1 MSDVTT
7 VNVLDP
13 RLEPPPEAVYPIMQG
28 PLQKQEYKLPASG
41 LSDSMLTFNNMTI
54 PMDGRIF
61 LDTFEIEY
69 VLEVKMGINGDGSGS
84 YPIPADG
91 FWTFES
97 FPLAKVT
104 DQCRINI
111 NGVACISRPAYTI
124 PFLERYWDQEKL
136 LRCYADHCPCLKP
149 NSYKDTCSRYSFYSR
164 GRLLDYALNNTTGS
178 TDKPITEVSAFRSII
193 SPYFGRQSVNP
204 RNYAVKF
211 TPALANGTAA
221 TLTFLI
227 REPIFC
233 SPFSSRL
240 DKNYGSPLYNISSID
255 FTFTLNDLRNM
266 FSISEALPLN
276 IFSVT
281 IKSAQLC
288 YDVLS
293 VPNGST
299 LPDTIQRPFIQRT
312 QYITD
317 ATWQTPTAGILGTT
331 PQTITSGV
339 YTLGTVPTA
348 IWLAIAPTQSTYQ
361 TYTTNSATGS
371 FTQFR
376 NKVFGNITHVN
387 ISLGNTTQI
396 LNTASVWDLYR
407 TCKANGLQDDWFAFA
422 NTTGARFVDYYTRP
436 STDAP
441 NWVPTYNGNR
451 VGSVLRLIPGVDI
464 LIPDNMLVPSSNAKQ
479 MNFQAEVQFTMDT
492 DVNDDV
498 TPNIKLSL
506 WIIFEYSGVLTLSPG
521 HGDLDMMPVKDL
533 TAAVEA
539 AAALPVI
546 TPSEVIGDALP
557 SSEAGTVSG
566 TGWWDNFKRGFRS
579 FWDKLKRSKLLSTAV
594 NVATDYLPAQVKVLK
609 GPLNN
614 LASQIE
620 GSGYMDVDEDDRVAY
635 GSGAMGMGAMGAG
648 TVGMGARGLGVQGGA
663 IASLNDFI

>member
-1 MSDVTT
+1 MSDVLT
-7 VNVLDP
+7 VNVMDP
-13 RLEPPPEAVYPIMQG
+13 RLEPPPQAVYTLMQG

-69 VLEVKMGINGDGSGS
+69 VLEVKMAVNGDGKGS
-84 YPIPADG
+84 NPIPADG
-91 FWTFES
+91 LWTFES

-124 PFLERYWDQEKL
+124 PFLERYWNQEKL
-136 LRCYADHCPCLKP
+136 LNCYADHCPCLKP
-149 NSYKDTCSRYSFYSR
+149 NSFNDMCSSHSLYSR
-164 GRLLDYALNNTTGS
+164 GRLLDTAPNCVSGTQTDLTGAR
-178 TDKPITEVSAFRSII
+178 TII
-193 SPYFGRQSVNP
+193 SPYFARQSINP
-204 RNYAVKF
+204 RNYAINF
-211 TPALANGTAA
+211 TPVNNDGSTA

-266 FSISEALPLN
+266 LSISKALPLN
-276 IFSVT
+276 FFSVT

-288 YDVLS
+288 YDVLT
-293 VPNGST
+293 VPNGTT

-317 ATWQTPTAGILGTT
+317 ATWQTPNAGTLATT

-348 IWLAIAPTQSTYQ
+348 IWLAVAPTQSTYQ
-361 TYTTNSATGS
+361 TYTSNSTDGT
-371 FTQFR
+371 FTQYR
-376 NKVFGNITHVN
+376 NKVFGNITHIN
-387 ISLGNTTQI
+387 LSLGNTTQI
-396 LNTASVWDLYR
+396 LNTASIWDIYR
-407 TCKANGLQDDWFAFA
+407 TCKANGLQDDWFGFA
-422 NTTGARFVDYYTRP
+422 NNTGRFVDYFYKTAISDS
-436 STDAP
+436 STP
-441 NWVPTYNGNR
+441 WLNIWSGER
-451 VGSVLRLIPGVDI
+451 VGSVLRLIPGIDI

-479 MNFQAEVQFTMDT
+479 MNFQAEVQFVMDT
-492 DVNDDV
+492 DSNSTI
-498 TPNIKLSL
+498 TPPNLKLSL

-521 HGDLDMMPVKDL
+521 HGDLDMMPVKDMVNAIE
-533 TAAVEA
+533 T
-539 AAALPVI
+539 AAALPTF
-546 TPSEVIGDALP
+546 TPSEVIGEELP
-557 SSEAGTVSG
+557 SGEAGTISG

-579 FWDKLKRSKLLSTAV
+579 FWDKIKRSGLIRTT
-594 NVATDYLPAQVKVLK
+594 TDVVTDMLPTKYKVLK
-609 GPLNN
+609 APLVK
-614 LASQIE
+614 LSESIE
-620 GSGYMDVDEDDRVAY
+620 GNGYMDVDEDDRVAY
-635 GSGAMGMGAMGAG
+635 GSGARGLGAMGMG
-648 TVGMGARGLGVQGGA
+648 VHGGA
-663 IASLNDFI
+663 VASLNDFI

>member
-1 MSDVTT
+1 MSDVLT
-7 VNVLDP
+7 VNVIDP
-13 RLEPPPEAVYPIMQG
+13 RLEPPPQAVYPLMQG

-69 VLEVKMGINGDGSGS
+69 TLEVKMGVNGDGKGA

-91 FWTFES
+91 LWTFES

-124 PFLERYWDQEKL
+124 PFLERYWNQEKL
-136 LRCYADHCPCLKP
+136 LNCYADHCPCLKP
-149 NSYKDTCSRYSFYSR
+149 NSYNDMCSPYSLYSR
-164 GRLLDYALNNTTGS
+164 GRLLDTAPNSVSGTQTDLTGAR
-178 TDKPITEVSAFRSII
+178 TII
-193 SPYFGRQSVNP
+193 SPYFARQSINP
-204 RNYAVKF
+204 RNYATNF
-211 TPALANGTAA
+211 TPGNNNGTAT

-266 FSISEALPLN
+266 FSISKALPLN

-288 YDVLS
+288 YDVLT
-293 VPNGST
+293 VPNGTT
-299 LPDTIQRPFIQRT
+299 LPDSIQRPFIQRT

-317 ATWQTPTAGILGTT
+317 ATWQTPTANILATT

-348 IWLAIAPTQSTYQ
+348 IWLAVAPTQSTYQ
-361 TYTTNSATGS
+361 TYTSNSTDGT
-371 FTQFR
+371 FTQYR
-376 NKVFGNITHVN
+376 NKVFANITHVN
-387 ISLGNTTQI
+387 LSLGNTTQI
-396 LNTASVWDLYR
+396 LNTASIWDIYR
-407 TCKANGLQDDWFAFA
+407 TCKANGLQDDWFGFA
-422 NTTGARFVDYYTRP
+422 NTTTGRFVDYYYKTN
-436 STDAP
+436 TDSGTGSWLNIWA
-441 NWVPTYNGNR
+441 GDR

-479 MNFQAEVQFTMDT
+479 MNFQAEVQFVMDT
-492 DVNDDV
+492 DVNSG
-498 TPNIKLSL
+498 TAPNIKLSL
-506 WIIFEYSGVLTLSPG
+506 WVIFEYSGVLTLSPG
-521 HGDLDMMPVKDL
+521 HGDLDMMPVKDMVSAIE
-533 TAAVEA
+533 TAAT
-539 AAALPVI
+539 LP
-546 TPSEVIGDALP
+546 TFSPSEVIGEELP
-557 SSEAGTVSG
+557 SGEPGTISG

-579 FWDKLKRSKLLSTAV
+579 FWDKIKRSKIISTT
-594 NVATDYLPAQVKVLK
+594 TDVLTDMLPTKYKILK
-609 GPLNN
+609 APINR
-614 LASQIE
+614 LAESVE
-620 GSGYMDVDEDDRVAY
+620 GNGYMDVDEDDRVAY
-635 GSGAMGMGAMGAG
+635 GSGARGLGAMGMG
-648 TVGMGARGLGVQGGA
+648 VRGGA
-663 IASLNDFI
+663 VASLNDFI

>member
-1 MSDVTT
+1 MSDVLT
-7 VNVLDP
+7 VNVIDP
-13 RLEPPPEAVYPIMQG
+13 RLEPPPQAVYPLMQG

-69 VLEVKMGINGDGSGS
+69 TLEVKMGVNGDGKGT

-91 FWTFES
+91 LWTFES

-124 PFLERYWDQEKL
+124 PFLERYWNQEKL
-136 LRCYADHCPCLKP
+136 LNCYADHCPCLKP
-149 NSYKDTCSRYSFYSR
+149 NSYNDMCSPYSLYSR
-164 GRLLDYALNNTTGS
+164 GRLLDTAPNSVSGTQTDLTGAR
-178 TDKPITEVSAFRSII
+178 TII
-193 SPYFGRQSVNP
+193 SPYFARQSINP
-204 RNYAVKF
+204 RNYATNF
-211 TPALANGTAA
+211 TPGNNNGTAT

-266 FSISEALPLN
+266 FSISKALPLN

-288 YDVLS
+288 YDVLT
-293 VPNGST
+293 VPNGTT
-299 LPDTIQRPFIQRT
+299 LPDSIQRPFIQRT

-317 ATWQTPTAGILGTT
+317 ATWQTPTANILATT

-348 IWLAIAPTQSTYQ
+348 IWLAVAPTQSTYQ
-361 TYTTNSATGS
+361 TYTSNSTDGT
-371 FTQFR
+371 FTQYR

-387 ISLGNTTQI
+387 LSLGNTTQI
-396 LNTASVWDLYR
+396 LNTASIWDIYR
-407 TCKANGLQDDWFAFA
+407 TCKANGLQDDWFGFA
-422 NTTGARFVDYYTRP
+422 NTTTGRFVDYYYKTN
-436 STDAP
+436 TDSGTGSWLNIWA
-441 NWVPTYNGNR
+441 GDR

-479 MNFQAEVQFTMDT
+479 MNFQAEVQFVMDT
-492 DVNDDV
+492 DVNSG
-498 TPNIKLSL
+498 TAPNIKLSL
-506 WIIFEYSGVLTLSPG
+506 WVIFEYSGVLTLSPG
-521 HGDLDMMPVKDL
+521 HGDLDMMPVKDMVSAIE
-533 TAAVEA
+533 TAAT
-539 AAALPVI
+539 LP
-546 TPSEVIGDALP
+546 TFSPSEVIGEELP
-557 SSEAGTVSG
+557 SGEPGTISG

-579 FWDKLKRSKLLSTAV
+579 FWDKIKRSKIISTT
-594 NVATDYLPAQVKVLK
+594 TDVLTDMLPTKFKILK
-609 GPLNN
+609 APINR
-614 LASQIE
+614 LAESVE
-620 GSGYMDVDEDDRVAY
+620 GNGYMDVDEDDRVAY
-635 GSGAMGMGAMGAG
+635 GSGARGLGAMG
-648 TVGMGARGLGVQGGA
+648 MGVQGGA
-663 IASLNDFI
+663 VASLNDFI

>member
-1 MSDVTT
+1 MSDVLT
-7 VNVLDP
+7 VNVIDP
-13 RLEPPPEAVYPIMQG
+13 RLEPPPQAVYPLMQG

-69 VLEVKMGINGDGSGS
+69 TLEVKMGVNGDGKGA

-91 FWTFES
+91 LWTFES

-124 PFLERYWDQEKL
+124 PFLERYWNQEKL
-136 LRCYADHCPCLKP
+136 LNCYADHCPCLKP
-149 NSYKDTCSRYSFYSR
+149 NSYNDMCSPYSLYSR
-164 GRLLDYALNNTTGS
+164 GRLLDTAPNSVSGTQTDLTGAR
-178 TDKPITEVSAFRSII
+178 TII
-193 SPYFGRQSVNP
+193 SPYFARQSINP
-204 RNYAVKF
+204 RNYATNF
-211 TPALANGTAA
+211 TPGNNNGTAT

-266 FSISEALPLN
+266 FSISKALPLN

-288 YDVLS
+288 YDVLT

-299 LPDTIQRPFIQRT
+299 LPDSIQRPFIQRT

-317 ATWQTPTAGILGTT
+317 ATWQTPTAEILANT

-348 IWLAIAPTQSTYQ
+348 IWLAVAPTQSSYQ
-361 TYTTNSATGS
+361 TYTSNSTNGT
-371 FTQFR
+371 FTQYR

-387 ISLGNTTQI
+387 LSLGNTTQI
-396 LNTASVWDLYR
+396 LNTASIWDIYR
-407 TCKANGLQDDWFAFA
+407 TCKANGLQDDWFGFA
-422 NTTGARFVDYYTRP
+422 NISGRFVDYYYKTN
-436 STDAP
+436 TDSGTGSWLNIWA
-441 NWVPTYNGNR
+441 GDR

-479 MNFQAEVQFTMDT
+479 MNFQAEVQFVMDT
-492 DVNDDV
+492 DVNSG
-498 TPNIKLSL
+498 TAPNIKLSL
-506 WIIFEYSGVLTLSPG
+506 WVIFEYSGVLTLSPG
-521 HGDLDMMPVKDL
+521 HGDLDMMPVKDMASAIE
-533 TAAVEA
+533 T
-539 AAALPVI
+539 AAALP
-546 TPSEVIGDALP
+546 TFSPSEVIGEELP
-557 SSEAGTVSG
+557 SGEPGTISG

-579 FWDKLKRSKLLSTAV
+579 FWDKIKRSKIISATT
-594 NVATDYLPAQVKVLK
+594 NVLTDMLPTKYKILK
-609 GPLNN
+609 APINR
-614 LASQIE
+614 LAESVE
-620 GSGYMDVDEDDRVAY
+620 GNGYMDVDEDDRVAY
-635 GSGAMGMGAMGAG
+635 GSGARGLGAMGMG
-648 TVGMGARGLGVQGGA
+648 VRGGA
-663 IASLNDFI
+663 VASLNDFI

>member
-1 MSDVTT
+1 MSDVLT
-7 VNVLDP
+7 VNVIDP
-13 RLEPPPEAVYPIMQG
+13 RLEPPPQAVYPLMQG

-41 LSDSMLTFNNMTI
+41 LSDTMLTFNNMTI

-69 VLEVKMGINGDGSGS
+69 TLEVKMAVSGDGKGHT
-84 YPIPADG
+84 PIPADG
-91 FWTFES
+91 LWTFES

-124 PFLERYWDQEKL
+124 PFLERYWNQEKL
-136 LRCYADHCPCLKP
+136 LNCYADHCPCLKP
-149 NSYKDTCSRYSFYSR
+149 NSYNDMCSPYSLYSR
-164 GRLLDYALNNTTGS
+164 GRLLDTAPDCVSGS
-178 TDKPITEVSAFRSII
+178 QTDLTAARTII
-193 SPYFGRQSVNP
+193 SPYFGRQSTNP
-204 RNYAVKF
+204 RNYAIDY
-211 TPALANGTAA
+211 TPANNNNSVA

-266 FSISEALPLN
+266 FSISKALPLN
-276 IFSVT
+276 VFSAT

-288 YDVLS
+288 YDVLT

-317 ATWQTPTAGILGTT
+317 ATWQTPSINVLANT

-348 IWLAIAPTQSTYQ
+348 IWLAVAPTQSAYQ
-361 TYTTNSATGS
+361 TYTSNSTDGT
-371 FTQFR
+371 FTQYC
-376 NKVFGNITHVN
+376 NKVFGNITHIN
-387 ISLGNTTQI
+387 LSLGNTTQI
-396 LNTASVWDLYR
+396 LNTASIYDIYR

-422 NTTGARFVDYYTRP
+422 NNGKRFVDRYYKSNVESGSGT
-436 STDAP
+436 
-441 NWVPTYNGNR
+441 WLQIHNGNK

-479 MNFQAEVQFTMDT
+479 MNFQAEVQFVMDRAT
-492 DVNDDV
+492 GAV
-498 TPNIKLSL
+498 TGNEPNGKLSL

-521 HGDLDMMPVKDL
+521 HGDLDMMPVKDMVSAIE
-533 TAAVEA
+533 T
-539 AAALPVI
+539 AAALP
-546 TPSEVIGDALP
+546 TFSPSEVIGEELP
-557 SSEAGTVSG
+557 SGEPGTISG

-579 FWDKLKRSKLLSTAV
+579 FWDKIKRSKIISTT
-594 NVATDYLPAQVKVLK
+594 TDVLTDMLPAKYKILK
-609 GPLNN
+609 APINK
-614 LASQIE
+614 LAESVE
-620 GSGYMDVDEDDRVAY
+620 GNGYMDVDEDDRVAY
-635 GSGAMGMGAMGAG
+635 GSGARGF
-648 TVGMGARGLGVQGGA
+648 GARGLGTMGMGVEGGA
-663 IASLNDFI
+663 VASLNDFI

>member
-1 MSDVTT
+1 MSDVLT
-7 VNVLDP
+7 VNVIDP
-13 RLEPPPEAVYPIMQG
+13 RLEPPPQAVYPLMQG

-69 VLEVKMGINGDGSGS
+69 TLEVKMGVNGDGKGA

-91 FWTFES
+91 LWTFES

-124 PFLERYWDQEKL
+124 PFLERYWNQEKL
-136 LRCYADHCPCLKP
+136 LNCYADHCPCLKP
-149 NSYKDTCSRYSFYSR
+149 NSYNDMCSPYSLYSR
-164 GRLLDYALNNTTGS
+164 GRLLDTAPNSVSGTQTDLTGAR
-178 TDKPITEVSAFRSII
+178 TII
-193 SPYFGRQSVNP
+193 SPYFARQSINP
-204 RNYAVKF
+204 RNYATNF
-211 TPALANGTAA
+211 TPANNNGTAT

-266 FSISEALPLN
+266 FSISKALPLN

-288 YDVLS
+288 YDVLT
-293 VPNGST
+293 VPNGTT
-299 LPDTIQRPFIQRT
+299 LPDSIQRPFIQRT

-317 ATWQTPTAGILGTT
+317 ATWQTPTANILATT

-348 IWLAIAPTQSTYQ
+348 IWLAVAPTQSSYQ
-361 TYTTNSATGS
+361 TYTSNSTDGT
-371 FTQFR
+371 FTQYR

-387 ISLGNTTQI
+387 LSLGNTTQI
-396 LNTASVWDLYR
+396 LNTASIWDIYR
-407 TCKANGLQDDWFAFA
+407 TCKANGLQDDWFGFA
-422 NTTGARFVDYYTRP
+422 NTTTGRFVDYYYKTN
-436 STDAP
+436 TDSGTGSWLNIWA
-441 NWVPTYNGNR
+441 GDR

-479 MNFQAEVQFTMDT
+479 MNFQAEVQFVMDT
-492 DVNDDV
+492 DVNSG
-498 TPNIKLSL
+498 TAPNIKLSL
-506 WIIFEYSGVLTLSPG
+506 WVIFEYSGVLTLSPG
-521 HGDLDMMPVKDL
+521 HGDLDMMPVKDMVSAIE
-533 TAAVEA
+533 TAAT
-539 AAALPVI
+539 LP
-546 TPSEVIGDALP
+546 TFSPSEVIGEELP
-557 SSEAGTVSG
+557 SGEPGTISG
-566 TGWWDNFKRGFRS
+566 TGWCDNFKRGFRS
-579 FWDKLKRSKLLSTAV
+579 FWDKIKRSKIIS
-594 NVATDYLPAQVKVLK
+594 ATTDVLTDMLPAKFKILK
-609 GPLNN
+609 TPINR
-614 LASQIE
+614 LAESVE
-620 GSGYMDVDEDDRVAY
+620 GNGYMDVDEDDRVAY
-635 GSGAMGMGAMGAG
+635 GSGARGLGAMG
-648 TVGMGARGLGVQGGA
+648 MGVQGGA
-663 IASLNDFI
+663 VASLNDFI

>member
-1 MSDVTT
+1 MSDVLT
-7 VNVLDP
+7 VNVIDP
-13 RLEPPPEAVYPIMQG
+13 RLEPPPQAVYPLMQG

-69 VLEVKMGINGDGSGS
+69 TLEVKMGVNGDGKGA

-91 FWTFES
+91 LWTFES

-124 PFLERYWDQEKL
+124 PFLERYWNQEKL
-136 LRCYADHCPCLKP
+136 LNCYADHCPCLKP
-149 NSYKDTCSRYSFYSR
+149 NSYNDMCSPYSLYSR
-164 GRLLDYALNNTTGS
+164 GRLLDTAPNSVSGTQTDLTGAR
-178 TDKPITEVSAFRSII
+178 TII
-193 SPYFGRQSVNP
+193 SPYFARQSINP
-204 RNYAVKF
+204 RNYATNF
-211 TPALANGTAA
+211 TPGNNNGTAT

-266 FSISEALPLN
+266 FSISKALPLN

-288 YDVLS
+288 YDVLT

-299 LPDTIQRPFIQRT
+299 LPDSIQRPFIQRT

-317 ATWQTPTAGILGTT
+317 ATWQTPTAEILANT

-348 IWLAIAPTQSTYQ
+348 IWLAVAPTQSSYQ
-361 TYTTNSATGS
+361 TYTSNSTNGT
-371 FTQFR
+371 FTQYR

-387 ISLGNTTQI
+387 LSLGNTTQI
-396 LNTASVWDLYR
+396 LNTASIWDIYR
-407 TCKANGLQDDWFAFA
+407 TCKANGLQDDWFGFA
-422 NTTGARFVDYYTRP
+422 NISGRFVDYYYKTN
-436 STDAP
+436 TDSGTGSWLNIWA
-441 NWVPTYNGNR
+441 GDR

-479 MNFQAEVQFTMDT
+479 MNFQAEVQFVMDT
-492 DVNDDV
+492 DVNSG
-498 TPNIKLSL
+498 TAPNIKLSL
-506 WIIFEYSGVLTLSPG
+506 WVIFEYSGVLTLSPG
-521 HGDLDMMPVKDL
+521 HGDLDMMPVKDMASAIE
-533 TAAVEA
+533 T
-539 AAALPVI
+539 AAALP
-546 TPSEVIGDALP
+546 TFSPSEVIGEELP
-557 SSEAGTVSG
+557 SGEPGTISG

-579 FWDKLKRSKLLSTAV
+579 FWDKIKRSKIIS
-594 NVATDYLPAQVKVLK
+594 ATTDVLTDMLPTKYKILK
-609 GPLNN
+609 APINR
-614 LASQIE
+614 LAESVE
-620 GSGYMDVDEDDRVAY
+620 GNGYMDVDEDDRVAY
-635 GSGAMGMGAMGAG
+635 GSGARGLGAMGMG
-648 TVGMGARGLGVQGGA
+648 VRGGA
-663 IASLNDFI
+663 VASLNDFI

>member
-13 RLEPPPEAVYPIMQG
+13 RLEPPPEPVYPIMQG

-69 VLEVKMGINGDGSGS
+69 VLEVKMGINGDGSAAF
-84 YPIPADG
+84 PIPADG
-91 FWTFES
+91 LWTFES

-149 NSYKDTCSRYSFYSR
+149 NSYKDTCSRYSLYSR
-164 GRLLDYALNNTTGS
+164 GRLLDYAPNSLTGIS
-178 TDKPITEVSAFRSII
+178 ATPLTEVAAYRTII
-193 SPYFGRQSVNP
+193 SPYFGRQSTNP
-204 RNYAVKF
+204 RNYAINF
-211 TPALANGTAA
+211 IPSINNGTAA

-276 IFSVT
+276 TFSVT

-288 YDVLS
+288 YDVLT

-299 LPDTIQRPFIQRT
+299 LPDTIYRPFIQRT

-317 ATWQTPTAGILGTT
+317 ATWQTPTARTLATT

-348 IWLAIAPTQSTYQ
+348 IWLAVAQPQSVYQ
-361 TYTTNSATGS
+361 TYKSTTHAVGT
-371 FTQFR
+371 FTQNF
-376 NKVFGNITHVN
+376 NKVFANITHVN

-407 TCKANGLQDDWFAFA
+407 TCKANGLQDDWFGFA
-422 NTTGARFVDYYTRP
+422 NTTGGRFIDFYTKTQEATTWKADYGA
-436 STDAP
+436 S
-441 NWVPTYNGNR
+441 R

-492 DVNDDV
+492 AAEDNSSP
-498 TPNIKLSL
+498 TIKFSL
-506 WIIFEYSGVLTLSPG
+506 WVIFEYSGVLSLSPG
-521 HGDLDMMPVKDL
+521 HGNLDMMPVTDL
-533 TAAVEA
+533 SSAIES
-539 AAALPVI
+539 AAALPTI
-546 TPSEVIGDALP
+546 TPSEVIGEELP
-557 SSEAGTVSG
+557 SGEAGTISG

-579 FWDKLKRSKLLSTAV
+579 FWEKLKRSKLLSTAV
-594 NVATDYLPAQVKVLK
+594 GAATDYLPAQAKVLK
-609 GPLNN
+609 GPLVK
-614 LASQIE
+614 LTEQIE
-620 GSGYMDVDEDDRVAY
+620 GSGYMDDDGDDRVAY

-648 TVGMGARGLGVQGGA
+648 ARGLGVHGGA

>member
-1 MSDVTT
+1 MSDVLT
-7 VNVLDP
+7 VNVIDP
-13 RLEPPPEAVYPIMQG
+13 RLEPPPQAVYPLMQG

-69 VLEVKMGINGDGSGS
+69 TLEVKMGVNGDGKGA

-91 FWTFES
+91 LWTFES

-124 PFLERYWDQEKL
+124 PFLERYWNQEKL
-136 LRCYADHCPCLKP
+136 LNCYADHCPCLKP
-149 NSYKDTCSRYSFYSR
+149 NSYNDMCSPYSLYSR
-164 GRLLDYALNNTTGS
+164 GRLLDTAPNSVSGTQTDLTGAR
-178 TDKPITEVSAFRSII
+178 TII
-193 SPYFGRQSVNP
+193 SPYFARQSINP
-204 RNYAVKF
+204 RNYATNF
-211 TPALANGTAA
+211 TPANNNGTAT

-266 FSISEALPLN
+266 FSISKALPLN

-288 YDVLS
+288 YDVLT
-293 VPNGST
+293 VPNGTT
-299 LPDTIQRPFIQRT
+299 LPDSIQRPFIQRT

-317 ATWQTPTAGILGTT
+317 ATWQTPTANILATT

-348 IWLAIAPTQSTYQ
+348 IWLAVAPTQSTYQ
-361 TYTTNSATGS
+361 TYTSNSTDGT
-371 FTQFR
+371 FTQYR

-387 ISLGNTTQI
+387 LSLGNTTQI
-396 LNTASVWDLYR
+396 LNTASIWDIYR
-407 TCKANGLQDDWFAFA
+407 TCKANGLQDDWFGFA
-422 NTTGARFVDYYTRP
+422 NTTTGRFVDYYYKTN
-436 STDAP
+436 TDSGTGSWLNIWA
-441 NWVPTYNGNR
+441 GDR

-479 MNFQAEVQFTMDT
+479 MNFQAEVQFVMDT
-492 DVNDDV
+492 DVNSG
-498 TPNIKLSL
+498 TAPNIKLSL
-506 WIIFEYSGVLTLSPG
+506 WVIFEYSGVLTLSPG
-521 HGDLDMMPVKDL
+521 HGDLDMMPVKDMVSAIE
-533 TAAVEA
+533 TAAT
-539 AAALPVI
+539 LP
-546 TPSEVIGDALP
+546 TFSPSEVIGEELP
-557 SSEAGTVSG
+557 SGEPGTISG

-579 FWDKLKRSKLLSTAV
+579 FWDKIKRSKIISTT
-594 NVATDYLPAQVKVLK
+594 TDVLTDMLPAKYKILK
-609 GPLNN
+609 APINR
-614 LASQIE
+614 LAESVE
-620 GSGYMDVDEDDRVAY
+620 GNGYMDVDEDDRVAY
-635 GSGAMGMGAMGAG
+635 GSGARGLGAMGMG
-648 TVGMGARGLGVQGGA
+648 VRGGA
-663 IASLNDFI
+663 VASLNDFI

>member
-1 MSDVTT
+1 MSDVLT
-7 VNVLDP
+7 VNVIDP
-13 RLEPPPEAVYPIMQG
+13 RLEPPPQAVYPLMQG

-69 VLEVKMGINGDGSGS
+69 TLEVKMGVNGDGKGT

-91 FWTFES
+91 LWTFES

-124 PFLERYWDQEKL
+124 PFLERYWNQEKL
-136 LRCYADHCPCLKP
+136 LNCYADHCPCLKP
-149 NSYKDTCSRYSFYSR
+149 NSYNDMCSPYSLYSR
-164 GRLLDYALNNTTGS
+164 GRLLDRAPNSVSGTQTDLTGAR
-178 TDKPITEVSAFRSII
+178 TII
-193 SPYFGRQSVNP
+193 SPYFARQSINP
-204 RNYAVKF
+204 RNYATNF
-211 TPALANGTAA
+211 TPGNNNGTAT

-266 FSISEALPLN
+266 FSISKALPLN

-288 YDVLS
+288 YDVLT
-293 VPNGST
+293 VPNGTT
-299 LPDTIQRPFIQRT
+299 LPDSIQRPFIQRT

-317 ATWQTPTAGILGTT
+317 ATWQTPTANILATT

-348 IWLAIAPTQSTYQ
+348 IWLAVAPTQSTYQ
-361 TYTTNSATGS
+361 TYTSNSTDGT
-371 FTQFR
+371 FTQYR

-387 ISLGNTTQI
+387 LSLGNTTQI
-396 LNTASVWDLYR
+396 LNTASIWDIYR
-407 TCKANGLQDDWFAFA
+407 TCKANGLQDDWFGFA
-422 NTTGARFVDYYTRP
+422 NTTTGRFVDYYYKTN
-436 STDAP
+436 TDSGTGSWLNIWA
-441 NWVPTYNGNR
+441 GDR

-479 MNFQAEVQFTMDT
+479 MNFQAEVQFVMDT
-492 DVNDDV
+492 DVNSG
-498 TPNIKLSL
+498 TAPNIKLSL
-506 WIIFEYSGVLTLSPG
+506 WVIFEYSGVLTLSPG
-521 HGDLDMMPVKDL
+521 HGDLDMMPVKDMVSAIE
-533 TAAVEA
+533 TAAT
-539 AAALPVI
+539 LP
-546 TPSEVIGDALP
+546 TFSPSEVIGEELP
-557 SSEAGTVSG
+557 SGEPGTISG

-579 FWDKLKRSKLLSTAV
+579 FWDKIKRSKLISGT
-594 NVATDYLPAQVKVLK
+594 TDVLTDMLPAKYKILK
-609 GPLNN
+609 APIKR
-614 LASQIE
+614 LAESVE
-620 GSGYMDVDEDDRVAY
+620 GNGYMDVDEDDRVAY
-635 GSGAMGMGAMGAG
+635 GSGARGLGAMG
-648 TVGMGARGLGVQGGA
+648 MGVQGGA
-663 IASLNDFI
+663 VASLNDFI

>member
-13 RLEPPPEAVYPIMQG
+13 RLEPPPEPVYPIMQG

-69 VLEVKMGINGDGSGS
+69 VLEVKMAMTGDGKGKF
-84 YPIPADG
+84 PVPADG
-91 FWTFES
+91 LWTFES

-149 NSYKDTCSRYSFYSR
+149 NSYNDMCSPYSLYSR
-164 GRLLDYALNNTTGS
+164 GRLLDTAPNCVSGTQTDLTGAR
-178 TDKPITEVSAFRSII
+178 TII
-193 SPYFGRQSVNP
+193 SPYFGRQATNP
-204 RNYAVKF
+204 RNYATNF
-211 TPALANGTAA
+211 TPAVNNGTAA

-266 FSISEALPLN
+266 FSISKALPLSV
-276 IFSVT
+276 FSVT

-288 YDVLS
+288 YDVLT

-299 LPDTIQRPFIQRT
+299 LPDTIYRPFIQRT

-317 ATWQTPTAGILGTT
+317 ATWQTPAAGTLATT

-348 IWLAIAPTQSTYQ
+348 IWLAVAPTQSTYQ
-361 TYTTNSATGS
+361 TYRSNSTDGT
-371 FTQFR
+371 FTQYR

-396 LNTASVWDLYR
+396 LNTASIWDLYR
-407 TCKANGLQDDWFAFA
+407 TCKANGLQDDWFGFA
-422 NTTGARFVDYYTRP
+422 NTTTGKRFPDYYYKT
-436 STDAP
+436 STDVVSG
-441 NWVPTYNGNR
+441 WLEIFNGDR

-479 MNFQAEVQFTMDT
+479 MNFQAEIQFVMDT
-492 DVNDDV
+492 DLNAGV
-498 TPNIKLSL
+498 TPDFKLSL
-506 WIIFEYSGVLTLSPG
+506 WVIFEYSGVLSLSPG
-521 HGDLDMMPVKDL
+521 HGNLDMMPVTDL
-533 TAAVEA
+533 SSAIES
-539 AAALPVI
+539 AAALPTI
-546 TPSEVIGDALP
+546 TPSEVIGEELP
-557 SSEAGTVSG
+557 SGEAGTISG

-579 FWDKLKRSKLLSTAV
+579 FWEKLKRSKLLSTAV
-594 NVATDYLPAQVKVLK
+594 GAATDYLPAQAKVLK
-609 GPLNN
+609 GPLVK
-614 LASQIE
+614 LTEQIE
-620 GSGYMDVDEDDRVAY
+620 GSGYMDDDGDDRVAY

-648 TVGMGARGLGVQGGA
+648 ARGLGVHGGA